1 MPTAPTDRPVIAAF
15 DVDGT
20 LTVRDCVGPFLRRV
34 ATTPGL
40 GWGLARRATRV
51 LPALVRRDRDTLKAL
66 AAAAAFTGRPLAE
79 VSEHGRRFAEYVSG
93 SWMRSD
99 TLVVLRDHQ
108 ARGHAVVLVSASFAV
123 YLRPLAEHLGA
134 DGVLAT
140 ELVVD
145 PTQRCTGALAGG
157 NCRGEEKRRRVHRWL
172 AEHHAGR
179 DCVEL
184 WAYGDSP
191 GDHALLADADHGVWM
206 GSDRQRPSGLAPA

>member
-20 LTVRDCVGPFLRRV
+20 LTVRDCVVPFLRRV

-93 SWMRSD
+93 SCMRSD
-99 TLVVLRDHQ
+99 TLAVLRDHQ
-108 ARGHAVVLVSASFAV
+108 ARGHGVVLVSASFAV
-123 YLRPLAEHLGA
+123 YLRPLAEHLGV
-134 DGVLAT
+134 G
-140 ELVVD
+140 EVVERD
-145 PTQRCTGALAGG
+145 AVALTVD
-157 NCRGEEKRRRVHRWL
+157 RL
-172 AEHHAGR
+172 DGR
-179 DCVEL
+179 DV
-184 WAYGDSP
+184 G
-191 GDHALLADADHGVWM
+191 
-206 GSDRQRPSGLAPA
+206 